1 MSFISPFRLSK
12 TLSMRVLHHLPLIVS
27 FSSLEIVAN
36 LDFTLSFIFCL
47 RFIIY
52 QIHVHLFYPFLK
64 QTVQSA
70 ATLS

>member
-1 MSFISPFRLSK
+1 ISFISPFRLSK
-12 TLSMRVLHHLPLIVS
+12 TLSMRVFHHLPSIVS
-27 FSSLEIVAN
+27 FSSLERVAN
-36 LDFTLSFIFCL
+36 LDFTLSFIFSL

-52 QIHVHLFYPFLK
+52 QIHVHLFYLFLK